1 MKKKIKHRPPQ
12 ITLSG
17 LTTYFVTSRTYGG
30 IPHLAGDERKSTFK
44 EILFQKAEK
53 FSTELKNWILFSNH
67 YHLLA
72 ELEEGRN
79 LSDFI
84 QELHGGSSF
93 AIKRLPISEIL
104 NEEQVV
110 VRSLTPMEERNCQ
123 RIEELWRRLK
133 PATTTETEMRRL
145 KSAVTEEIVAASF
158 SSRNQDVIA
167 SFSSHLE
174 LTLKDLNFSEEVWR
188 KLKFATTTKILVEA
202 LERDN
207 FLLFKTLILSNLPD
221 IPFWYSYFS
230 HVIRDEQDYFRHF
243 NYICQN
249 PIKHG
254 LAKNVWDYKFSG
266 VSKYEKDYVLDAL
279 RKYPIVDFGGS
290 YD

>member
-12 ITLSG
+12 VTLSG
-17 LTTYFVTSRTYGG
+17 LTMYFITGRTYSG
-30 IPHLAGDERKSTFK
+30 IPHLAGIEKKNIFK
-44 EILFQKAEK
+44 EILFKKAEK
-53 FSTELKNWILFSNH
+53 FLVELKNWIIFSNH
-67 YHLLA
+67 YHLLT
-72 ELEEGRN
+72 ELEEGRK
-79 LSDFI
+79 LPDFI
-84 QELHGGSSF
+84 QELHGASSF
-93 AIKRLPISEIL
+93 TIKRLPSTEIP
-104 NEEQVV
+104 NEEQIIL
-110 VRSLTPMEERNCQ
+110 RSLTPMEERNCQ

-133 PATTTETEMRRL
+133 PATTAR
-145 KSAVTEEIVAASF
+145 KVVADFSPRNTNVVASF
-158 SSRNQDVIA
+158 SSR
-167 SFSSHLE
+167 LE
-174 LTLKDLNFSEEVWR
+174 LTLKNLNFSEEVWR
-188 KLKFATTTKILVEA
+188 KLKFATTTKILIEA

-230 HVIRDEQDYFRHF
+230 HVIRDERDYFRHL

-254 LAKNVWDYKFSG
+254 LVKNVWDYKFSG
-266 VSKYEKDYVLDAL
+266 IFGYEKDYVLDAL

>member
-53 FSTELKNWILFSNH
+53 FSTELKNWIIFSNH

-133 PATTTETEMRRL
+133 PATTSAYVLTDFSPRLEEVL
-145 KSAVTEEIVAASF
+145 KS
-158 SSRNQDVIA
+158 
-167 SFSSHLE
+167 
-174 LTLKDLNFSEEVWR
+174 LNFSEEVR
-188 KLKFATTTKILVEA
+188 RRLKSATTAGFLLNSL
-202 LERDN
+202 LEN
-207 FLLFKTLILSNLPD
+207 NLSLFKTLVLSNMPD
-221 IPFWYSYFS
+221 IPFWSSYYS
-230 HVIRDEQDYFRHF
+230 HVIRDEKDYFRHF

-266 VSKYEKDYVLDAL
+266 IFGYEKDYVLDAL